1 MDGSSSPHGRW
12 PVASI
17 KDVAR
22 LAGVSLGTVS
32 NVLNRPERVSP
43 ERRARV
49 ERAIAELGFVRS
61 EPARQLRAGL
71 SRTVA
76 VVVLDVTNPFFGE
89 IVEGA
94 EEVAEQH
101 DAQVVVCNSADDP
114 AREARHLDRLL
125 QQQVLGILL
134 SPVHEVASAQQ
145 LASRRSHP
153 PVVFVDRV
161 PAGPGFASVAVDD
174 VRGGELVGE
183 LLSAGGHERVAFAGG
198 PPSLRQVSDRLHG
211 LRSTFRGRDRV
222 RVVDSADLSIRSGA
236 AVLDEILAVPEASRP
251 TAVFCANDLLA
262 IGVLNACMRRGVT
275 VPDQL
280 AVVGYDDI
288 SFAETASVALT
299 TVSQP
304 ARRLGTEAARLLL
317 DDAAQRRNL
326 VFAPELVVRS
336 SARAGAGLSSAS

>member
-1 MDGSSSPHGRW
+1 M
-12 PVASI
+12 ASI

-43 ERRARV
+43 QRRARV
-49 ERAIAELGFVRS
+49 ERAIADLGFVRS
-61 EPARQLRAGL
+61 EPARQLRAGM

-94 EEVAEQH
+94 EEIAEQH
-101 DAQVVVCNSADDP
+101 DAQVVVCNSAGDP

-134 SPVHEVASAQQ
+134 SPVHEVASAQL
-145 LASRRSHP
+145 LASRRLHP

-183 LLSAGGHERVAFAGG
+183 LLSDTGHERIAFAGG
-198 PPSLRQVSDRLHG
+198 PPSLRQVVDRLHG
-211 LRSTFRGRDRV
+211 LRSSFRGRDRI
-222 RVVDSADLSIRSGA
+222 RVLDVDDLSVRSGA
-236 AVLDEILAVPEASRP
+236 AVLDQILAIPAGTRP

-262 IGVLNACMRRGVT
+262 IGVLNACVRRGIA
-275 VPDQL
+275 VPDEL
-280 AVVGYDDI
+280 SVVGYDDI
-288 SFAETASVALT
+288 LFAETAGVALT
-299 TVSQP
+299 TVAQP
-304 ARRLGTEAARLLL
+304 ARRLGGEAARLLL
-317 DDAAQRRNL
+317 DEDAQPRNP
-326 VFAPELVVRS
+326 VFEPELVVRS
-336 SARAGAGLSSAS
+336 STRANTVGISSAS

>member
-1 MDGSSSPHGRW
+1 M
-12 PVASI
+12 ASI

-32 NVLNRPERVSP
+32 NVLNRPERVGA

-49 ERAIAELGFVRS
+49 ERAIEELGFVRS
-61 EPARQLRAGL
+61 EPARQLRAGM

-76 VVVLDVTNPFFGE
+76 VVVLDVTNPFFGQ

-94 EEVAEQH
+94 EEVAEEH
-101 DAQVVVCNSADDP
+101 DAQVVVCNSAGDP

-125 QQQVLGILL
+125 QQQVAGILL
-134 SPVHEVASAQQ
+134 SPVHEVASAAQ
-145 LASRRSHP
+145 LASRRSRP

-174 VRGGELVGE
+174 VRGGGLVGE
-183 LLSAGGHERVAFAGG
+183 LLSDTGHERVAFAGG
-198 PPSLRQVSDRLHG
+198 PTGLRQVVDRLHG
-211 LRSTFRGRDRV
+211 LRSGFRGREPV
-222 RVVDSADLSIRSGA
+222 HVVDVDELTIRAGA
-236 AVLDEILAVPEASRP
+236 TVLDELAALPATTRP

-262 IGVLNACMRRGVT
+262 IGVLNACVRRGVD
-275 VPDQL
+275 VPGEL
-280 AVVGYDDI
+280 SVVGYDDI

-299 TVSQP
+299 TVAQP

-317 DDAAQRRNL
+317 DGEQRSV
-326 VFAPELVVRS
+326 VFSPELVVRAS
-336 SARAGAGLSSAS
+336 TRAGPGT

>member
-1 MDGSSSPHGRW
+1 MV

-32 NVLNRPERVSP
+32 NVLNRPERVGP

-61 EPARQLRAGL
+61 EPARQLRAGM

-94 EEVAEQH
+94 EEIAEQH
-101 DAQVVVCNSADDP
+101 DTQVVVCNSAGDP

-145 LASRRSHP
+145 LAARRSHP

-183 LLSAGGHERVAFAGG
+183 LLDAGGHEQIAFAGG
-198 PPSLRQVSDRLHG
+198 PVSLRQVSDRLHG
-211 LRSTFRGRDRV
+211 LRSGSRGRIRV
-222 RVVDSADLSIRSGA
+222 IDSADLSIRSGA
-236 AVLDEILAVPEASRP
+236 AVLDEILAVPEPARP

-262 IGVLNACMRRGVT
+262 IGVLNACMRRGVA
-275 VPDQL
+275 VPDEL

-299 TVSQP
+299 TVAQP
-304 ARRLGTEAARLLL
+304 ARQLGTEAARLLL
-317 DDAAQRRNL
+317 DDAAGRSNL
-326 VFAPELVVRS
+326 VFSPELVVRS
-336 SARAGAGLSSAS
+336 SARPRAGLSSAS